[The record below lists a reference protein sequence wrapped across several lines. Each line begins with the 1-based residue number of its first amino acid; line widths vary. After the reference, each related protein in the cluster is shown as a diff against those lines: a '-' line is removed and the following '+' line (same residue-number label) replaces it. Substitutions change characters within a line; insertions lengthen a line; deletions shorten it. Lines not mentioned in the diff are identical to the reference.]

1 MNMTFRPGSL
11 LKPSVLLAV
20 AVAGLLG
27 ACSTEQRVRAQAQE
41 TLNKGEFE
49 ESVRLLED
57 GLKAN
62 PDSIILRSHLLTTK
76 GAAIESLIGEA
87 LILRK
92 AGKFPEA
99 RVSLQRALVLD
110 PINAR
115 VFAIQDELT
124 TQARQDQMLQTAL
137 GLETS
142 GKSEQA
148 LRTAEQGLKDNP
160 RHDGLIILQRR
171 ISALMRSKQVSAAQA
186 SLSETRPISL
196 DFNEASLRA
205 VLDLVS
211 RNSGINFVLDKDIRT
226 DARVT
231 VYLKNAKVEE
241 ALDLIINANQL
252 AKKVLDSKTIA
263 IYPNTPEKHKDYQ
276 EQIVRVFYLAGSDA
290 KNAASFLRSMLKI
303 KEPFVEERTNML
315 AIRDSQENVQ
325 LAEKLIALF
334 DAGEPEVLLEVEVL
348 EVSSKRMLQ
357 LGVNPP
363 TSFSLSLL
371 APSGTSGYTLGNIG
385 NVRPDNVGVGVGNA
399 TVNFKRELGDFTT
412 LANPK
417 IRVRNKEKATVMVG
431 DKIPVVTTTTGI
443 GGFVS
448 DNVTYLDVGLK
459 LNVEPTIYSDDDV
472 AVRMSLEVSTLG
484 TAVRTNS
491 GTLAYQ
497 IGTRNATTVL
507 RLKDGETQM
516 LAGLISKE
524 DRASVTG
531 LPGAADLPVLGRLF
545 SDQQNSSNKTE
556 LVLAIT
562 PRVLR
567 NIRKPEAH
575 EAEVWVGT
583 ESAPKLRPYG
593 GLRPDLSATN
603 AEIPKTAGTQAAASG
618 SSNPQVAANAGYSD
632 GSASL
637 PLTLTW
643 LAPPPVKVGEF
654 FEVGVSLKTDTPLR
668 GLPIDLIFDKTKLQ
682 LLDATEGDFFNQQG
696 AATSFSKGEQD
707 ALGRMTL
714 GLIRRQAT
722 GASGQGTAYRLKFKA
737 LSAGA
742 AELQVPKVTP
752 IAIGG
757 AWTDIAPLH
766 PLVVQVLP

>member
-1 MNMTFRPGSL
+1 MILKNSL
-11 LKPSVLLAV
+11 LSKRSVGLLLAT
-20 AVAGLLG
+20 AWLLT
-27 ACSTEQRVRAQAQE
+27 ACTTEQSLRAQAQE
-41 TLNKGEFE
+41 TLGRGNFE

-57 GLKAN
+57 GLKDH
-62 PDSIILRSHLLTTK
+62 PGSVILRSNLLTTRSS
-76 GAAIESLIGEA
+76 AIEALIGEA
-87 LILRK
+87 LVLRK
-92 AGKFPEA
+92 QGKHDEA
-99 RVSLQRALVLD
+99 KVTLQRALVLD

-115 VFAIQDELT
+115 VFAIQDEMAT
-124 TQARQDQMLQTAL
+124 EARQSQVLRTAL
-137 GLETS
+137 GLEAAGQS
-142 GKSEQA
+142 DQA
-148 LRTAEQGLKDNP
+148 LRLTEQSLKDNP
-160 RHDGLIILQRR
+160 RHDGLVALQRR
-171 ISALMRSKQVSAAQA
+171 VSAQMRAKQMAAAQRG
-186 SLSETRPISL
+186 LSETRPISL
-196 DFNEASLRA
+196 DFNEASLKT

-211 RNSGINFVLDKDIRT
+211 RNSGINFVLDKDIRS

-231 VYLKNAKVEE
+231 VYLKNARVED

-263 IYPNTPEKHKDYQ
+263 IYPNTLEKQKDYQ

-303 KEPFVEERTNML
+303 KEPFVEERINML

-348 EVSSKRMLQ
+348 EVSSTRMLQ

-371 APSGTSGYTLGNIG
+371 APSGASGYNLSSIG
-385 NVRPDNVGVGVGNA
+385 SVRPKNIGVGVGNA
-399 TVNFKRELGDFTT
+399 TVDFKRELGDFTT
-412 LANPK
+412 LANPR

-448 DNVTYLDVGLK
+448 DSVTYLDVGLK

-484 TAVRTNS
+484 TPVKTNS

-497 IGTRNATTVL
+497 IGTRNATTLL

-516 LAGLISKE
+516 LAGLINKE
-524 DRASVTG
+524 DRTSTTG

-545 SDQQNSSNKTE
+545 SDQQSSSNKTE

-567 NIRKPEAH
+567 NIRKPEAQ
-575 EAEVWVGT
+575 EAELWVGT
-583 ESAPKLRPYG
+583 DAAPKLRPYG
-593 GLRPDLSATN
+593 GLRPDLA
-603 AEIPKTAGTQAAASG
+603 APKANPDQTAALG
-618 SSNPQVAANAGYSD
+618 NAGVD
-632 GSASL
+632 ASTKPADPAIPAPP
-637 PLTLTW
+637 PLTVTW
-643 LAPPPVKVGEF
+643 LAPPPVKVGEI
-654 FEVGVSLKTDTPLR
+654 FEVDVGIKTGVPLR
-668 GLPIDLIFDKTKLQ
+668 GLPIEIVFDKSKLQ
-682 LLDATEGDFFNQQG
+682 LLDASEGDFFNQSG

-707 ALGRMTL
+707 ASGRMPL
-714 GLIRRQAT
+714 GLIRRQTT
-722 GASGQGTAYRLKFKA
+722 GATGQGTAYRLKFKA
-737 LSAGA
+737 LSAGV
-742 AELQVPKVTP
+742 AELQLPKLTP
-752 IAIGG
+752 ITLGG
-757 AWTDIAPLH
+757 AWVDATPLSSLMVKVS
-766 PLVVQVLP
+766 P

>member
-1 MNMTFRPGSL
+1 MIIKSS
-11 LKPSVLLAV
+11 SVFNPVTGLILV
-20 AVAGLLG
+20 ALGLLT

-41 TLNKGEFE
+41 TMSKGDFE
-49 ESVRLLED
+49 EGVKLLED

-62 PDSIILRSHLLTTK
+62 PDSVILRSNLLLTK
-76 GAAIESLIGEA
+76 NAAIETLIGEA
-87 LILRK
+87 LVLKK
-92 AGKFPEA
+92 AGKYEEA
-99 RVSLQRALVLD
+99 KTPLQRALVLD

-115 VFAIQDELT
+115 VFAIQDEMT
-124 TQARQDQMLQTAL
+124 TQARQDQVLQSAL
-137 GLETS
+137 ALES
-142 GKSEQA
+142 AGKLDQA
-148 LRTAEQGLKDNP
+148 LRMADQGLKDNP
-160 RHDGLIILQRR
+160 RHDGLITLQRR
-171 ISALMRSKQVSAAQA
+171 VAAQLRSKQVAAAQG

-196 DFNEASLRA
+196 DFNEASLRT

-211 RNSGINFVLDKDIRT
+211 RNSGVNFVLDKDIRS

-231 VYLKNAKVEE
+231 VYLKNAKVED
-241 ALDLIINANQL
+241 ALDLIISANQL

-263 IYPNTPEKHKDYQ
+263 IYPNTTEKQKDYQ

-290 KNAASFLRSMLKI
+290 KNAAAFLRSMLKI

-371 APSGTSGYTLGNIG
+371 APSGATGYNLGNIG
-385 NVRPDNVGVGVGNA
+385 TVRPRNIGVGVGNA
-399 TVNFKRELGDFTT
+399 TVDFKRELGDFTT
-412 LANPK
+412 LANPR

-448 DNVTYLDVGLK
+448 DSVTYLDVGLK
-459 LNVEPTIYSDDDV
+459 LNVEPTIYPDDDV

-484 TAVRTNS
+484 TPVKTNS

-497 IGTRNATTVL
+497 IGTRNATTLL

-524 DRASVTG
+524 DRTSVTG

-545 SDQQNSSNKTE
+545 SDQQNSANKTE

-567 NIRKPEAH
+567 NIRKPEAQ

-583 ESAPKLRPYG
+583 EASPRLRPYG
-593 GLRPDLSATN
+593 GLRPDLSASSVEPPKVSPGQPVPMGGSTN
-603 AEIPKTAGTQAAASG
+603 DALSKPADPAT
-618 SSNPQVAANAGYSD
+618 P
-632 GSASL
+632 
-637 PLTLTW
+637 
-643 LAPPPVKVGEF
+643 APPPLSVTWTAPAAVKKGDV
-654 FEVGVSLKTDTPLR
+654 FEVGVGVKSGVPLR
-668 GLPIDLIFDKTKLQ
+668 GLPIELVFDPSKLQ
-682 LLDATEGDFFNQQG
+682 LVEAGEGDFFNQSG
-696 AATSFSKGEQD
+696 AATSFSKSEQD
-707 ALGRMTL
+707 PSGRMTL

-722 GASGQGTAYRLKFKA
+722 GAAGQGLAYRLKFKA
-737 LSAGA
+737 LVAGPV
-742 AELQVPKVTP
+742 ELQLPKFTP
-752 IAIGG
+752 ITLGG
-757 AWTDIAPLH
+757 AVAEGIPLSPLILQVAP
-766 PLVVQVLP
+766 